1 MSKFCSRSD
10 SENRQDKH
18 AREFPRVCGNPN
30 CAAVHYSSY
39 AVRRRDGD
47 GPPQE
52 RDEFRSY
59 PRTGIDVLRT
69 TDQTFFDFSL
79 VNEVENLFQNAGV
92 SIFTSAKIVGRGGP
106 GTEPDDPVVRAFDE
120 RRLRHATKA
129 STVLFWVFKVGK
141 EDPTTFNAWFL
152 ANEAALDGPFHI
164 P

>member
-1 MSKFCSRSD
+1 MAESGRLGRVIGLALSWPASLRCKKKPLSGDSYISWGYMS
-10 SENRQDKH
+10 
-18 AREFPRVCGNPN
+18 
-30 CAAVHYSSY
+30 
-39 AVRRRDGD
+39 
-47 GPPQE
+47 
-52 RDEFRSY
+52 
-59 PRTGIDVLRT
+59 
-69 TDQTFFDFSL
+69 
-79 VNEVENLFQNAGV
+79 
-92 SIFTSAKIVGRGGP
+92 SAKIVGRGGP